1 MIADDDWL
9 NFHYAVM
16 EIKAK
21 LGVSIGKAQSILR
34 QLCGSGEVR
43 SQKQPYTTTVLDEFQ
58 GGGPP
63 QKIEPCE
70 WRERE
75 IDLMTDDDGCRYIVD
90 VRKGD
95 FGYWLDQQ
103 KPAKP
108 KTKATPKLDLAKL
121 AIQALWPHGI
131 PKELMHKQIE
141 APMADWITVHCKR
154 NNLPRP
160 NISRDTLLRAAG
172 RKK

>member
-9 NFHYAVM
+9 NFHYAVL

-34 QLCGSGEVR
+34 QLCGSGEVQ

-58 GGGPP
+58 GEGPP

-70 WRERE
+70 WRDHE
-75 IDLMTDDDGCRYIVD
+75 IDLMTDNDGCRYIVD
-90 VRKGD
+90 VCKSD
-95 FGYWLDQQ
+95 FGYWLYQQ

-121 AIQALWPHGI
+121 AIQALWPNGI

>member
-75 IDLMTDDDGCRYIVD
+75 IDLIRTMTDVD
-90 VRKGD
+90 TSLTLERATLGI
-95 FGYWLDQQ
+95 GSTNRNR
-103 KPAKP
+103 PSP
-108 KTKATPKLDLAKL
+108 K
-121 AIQALWPHGI
+121 
-131 PKELMHKQIE
+131 
-141 APMADWITVHCKR
+141 
-154 NNLPRP
+154 PRP
-160 NISRDTLLRAAG
+160 LRNWT
-172 RKK
+172 